1 MILFIGQEYVSHQSQ
16 NLLTKGLFSSQ
27 KVAEGVVQVKSLE
40 KGVLD
45 LQRNVLIY
53 KESHSQSVLKRFND
67 IITSVN
73 DKLKVTTL
81 FITSN
86 NIATNQ
92 EDALESMQN
101 HLNDYRDNFDSVVM
115 LLEKKK
121 YLVREKII
129 PGLSTLKN
137 ITNHYFTENKNQPI
151 NTANLENL
159 KNLTSELQLVTYKY
173 FLSPTSENID
183 SFNRAFLHV
192 EEIALKLDVTELH
205 STLITLSSDFVLLT
219 QITRN
224 YNYLVNVV
232 MSGSATEFLYLSKKL
247 SEVVL
252 HHLNTSNSTLNEV
265 VSDSIFRG
273 NILFI
278 LGIFL
283 TSIIAIYV
291 LKRLILPIQR
301 VTEVFDTLASNKVL
315 NDTLKVDRKDEI
327 GHLIKSANIFRL
339 KIKQTNDLLI
349 QSQELN
355 EKLAVSQ
362 KKAENATKSKSMFLA
377 NMSHE
382 IRTPMNGIIGLVDLL
397 LLNNL
402 NEEEREYIDKIRYS
416 SNILLNVIN
425 DILDFSKI
433 EAGKIDIEN
442 VPFEPALVFENVIE
456 AINVKAAEKNINVRC
471 LIPFSL
477 PKEVIGDSTR
487 FSQIL
492 LNLGNNAVKF
502 TLLGSIMLNVTFK
515 KSLNNDYIL
524 NVKII
529 DSGIGIS
536 KEQQKDVFN
545 DFTQADGST
554 NRKFGGTGLGLS
566 ISKQLVEL
574 MGGEITLSSVINEGS
589 TFSVCIPFKHS
600 LSPVKINSQTSYNQ
614 TLYIWNIGD
623 DTDSIG
629 ENFNSYFS
637 HVKMIQPN
645 EAEIPKEKLTVSDLL
660 LINLNGHLTVQQK
673 YHITLLIKNR
683 VKVGFCSDPHAL
695 SARSNINV
703 FSAQPV
709 ILHPLLPSKII
720 RFNSILTKL
729 HSTKS
734 EISIET
740 STPIEEMIQFSGHVL
755 IVEDNAINQIVA
767 TKVVESF
774 GLTCDIAEDGQQ
786 AVIKITNSPGYDL
799 IFMDIQ
805 MPVMD
810 GCEATRKIR
819 ENGLDKLI
827 ICGLSANAM
836 KADIEKGKEAGMNEY
851 ITKPIARSDVQEVL
865 LRYLQ
870 VQ

>member
-1 MILFIGQEYVSHQSQ
+1 MILFIGQEYVSYQSQ
-16 NLLTKGLFSSQ
+16 NLLTQGLFSSQ

-53 KESHSQSVLKRFND
+53 KENNSPSVLKRFNE
-67 IITSVN
+67 IILSVN
-73 DKLKVTTL
+73 DKLKVTSL

-115 LLEKKK
+115 LLEKKNH
-121 YLVREKII
+121 LINEKII
-129 PGLSTLKN
+129 PALSTLKKISADN
-137 ITNHYFTENKNQPI
+137 FSENKKQPI
-151 NTANLENL
+151 DTVILENL
-159 KNLTSELQLVTYKY
+159 NNLTSKLQLVTYKY

-183 SFNRAFLHV
+183 NFKTTVLRIQ
-192 EEIALKLDVTELH
+192 EISSKSHNKELH
-205 STLITLSSDFVLLT
+205 SMLKTLSNDFVLLT

-232 MSGSATEFLYLSKKL
+232 MSGSANEFLYLAKKL

-252 HHLNTSNSTLNEV
+252 NHLNTSNFTLNEV

-273 NILFI
+273 NIMFI

-291 LKRLILPIQR
+291 LKRLILPIER
-301 VTEVFDTLASNKVL
+301 VTEVFDTLASNKTL

-362 KKAENATKSKSMFLA
+362 RKAENATKSKSMFLA

-402 NEEEREYIDKIRYS
+402 KEEEREYIDKIRYS

-433 EAGKIDIEN
+433 EAGKIDIESA
-442 VPFEPALVFENVIE
+442 PFDPALVFENVIE

-477 PKEVIGDSTR
+477 PKQVIGDSTR

-502 TLLGSIMLNVTFK
+502 TLFGSVILNVTFK
-515 KSLNNDYIL
+515 KSHNNDYIL
-524 NVKII
+524 NVNII

-536 KEQQKDVFN
+536 EDQQKDIFN

-574 MGGEITLSSVINEGS
+574 MGGEIKLSSDINSGS
-589 TFSVCIPFKHS
+589 TFSVFIPFKQS
-600 LSPVKINSQTSYNQ
+600 LPPRKINNQTPYNQ
-614 TLYIWNIGD
+614 TLFIWNIGD
-623 DTDSIG
+623 YAVSVL

-637 HVKMIQPN
+637 LVKTIQPN
-645 EAEIPKEKLTVSDLL
+645 EAEIPKEKLTVNDLL
-660 LINLNGHLTVQQK
+660 LINLNGNLTLQQK
-673 YHITLLIKNR
+673 DHITLLIKNR
-683 VKVGFCSDPHAL
+683 VKVGFCSDPYAL
-695 SARSNINV
+695 NARSNINA

-709 ILHPLLPSKII
+709 ILHPLLPSKIT
-720 RFNSILTKL
+720 RFNSVITSLYLSKNEIFNE
-729 HSTKS
+729 KS
-734 EISIET
+734 SPVKDLIK
-740 STPIEEMIQFSGHVL
+740 FSGHVL

-767 TKVVESF
+767 RKVIESF
-774 GLTCDIAEDGQQ
+774 GLSCDLAEDGQQ
-786 AVIKITNSPGYDL
+786 AVIKVTNSPDYDL
-799 IFMDIQ
+799 IFMDVQ

-819 ENGLDKLI
+819 EAGLDKLI

-836 KADIEKGKEAGMNEY
+836 KSDVNNGKEAGMNEY
-851 ITKPIARSDVQEVL
+851 ITKPIVRDDVQQVL
-865 LRYLQ
+865 LKYLQ